1 MMLSYKSTAYVG
13 SKRQVSLISGIE
25 IKSKRSCLR
34 SGMKKWGI
42 RKSERERHVLTLLGS
57 LGEGLKLHSDVDSL
71 SIARLGPWLQR
82 NAAYPSL
89 GRNISVRL

>member
-13 SKRQVSLISGIE
+13 SKWQDALISGIE
-25 IKSKRSCLR
+25 KESKRSCLR

-71 SIARLGPWLQR
+71 SIARLGPWLKK

-89 GRNISVRL
+89 GRKISGYL